1 MVPLYIEAT
10 KTIISDS
17 NYRFVHPVTGEV
29 YGQTDYDDP
38 TKLEEIGAKPLR
50 YQPPAEGM
58 MAEDWEVVPE
68 GAGFVRRPIS
78 EVAQPKLTLDELKAV
93 KIKESKTRC
102 AATLAESDWCYI
114 RQLRNG
120 TPVPENIIAEGV
132 QAYTLN
138 ASEETLINS
147 QTDYD
152 ELLALVL
159 GVTGDMA

>member
-93 KIKESKTRC
+93 KIKEIKSQCDALLTP
-102 AATLAESDWCYI
+102 SDWCYI
-114 RQLRNG
+114 RKIDTG
-120 TPVPENIIAEGV
+120 EAIPADI
-132 QAYTLN
+132 
-138 ASEETLINS
+138 
-147 QTDYD
+147 QTERDTVRTYNTD
-152 ELLALVL
+152 NESRLALLTTYETIVAFAPEW
-159 GVTGDMA
+159 GNE

>member
-10 KTIISDS
+10 KTIVSDS
-17 NYRFVHPVTGEV
+17 SYRFVHPVTGEV

-93 KIKESKTRC
+93 KIKEIKSQC
-102 AATLAESDWCYI
+102 DALLNPSDWCYI
-114 RQLRNG
+114 RKIDTG
-120 TPVPENIIAEGV
+120 EAIPADI
-132 QAYTLN
+132 
-138 ASEETLINS
+138 
-147 QTDYD
+147 QTERDTVRTYNTD
-152 ELLALVL
+152 NESRLALLTTYETIVAFAPEW
-159 GVTGDMA
+159 GNE